1 MSLKS
6 QFRRRGLN
14 LVRRPERVWAL
25 LILAA
30 LILFVIIPLAYMSV
44 NSFRFDSWGPRYVR
58 GTEVGQPTLFYWA
71 RILASNL
78 SRAIFWEP
86 VLRSL
91 GIAVAMTGIALPLG
105 ALFAWLVVRTDL
117 RFKKFFSSVLIIP
130 YILPSWTIGLAWLT
144 LFKAQRFGGS
154 PGLVHALFGV
164 DPPAWVAYGFLP
176 IVISLGVHYVPY
188 TFILLRSALSSV
200 DARLEESAEIL
211 GARRFEI
218 LRKITF
224 PLVLPALGSG
234 FVLTFGKGLGEF
246 ATQAFLGLPVRY
258 YTLSTRVFSAFSNR
272 QHSEGY
278 VLTMILVIM
287 TAMTVFANQK
297 LIGSRKQFTT
307 ISGKGTRRK
316 LMKLGGW
323 RTPATLLVGLFVLL
337 FIFAPMGLIA
347 LETFMKYEGQY
358 SFSNL
363 TLYYWIGEGGTTLA
377 DGQEGIFR
385 SSIILGAIKNSVLLA
400 SITAILSGS
409 IGILIGYAV
418 VRMRGTWQSRLI
430 QFLTF
435 TPYMIPGIAF
445 GAIYLSLFARS
456 WGPLPALYGGLGI
469 LVLTCVMKYL
479 PYSSSSGITA
489 MHQIDPSLEE
499 AAEIQNA
506 GWWRRFM
513 RIIVPLAKS
522 GFLSAMLLTLI
533 TTMRVLDLIVLLVTP
548 QTRTMTSIIFRY
560 QQQGFTQHAYGIMLL
575 IVVITLTGHYAIRRL
590 GGKIEF

>member
-1 MSLKS
+1 M
-6 QFRRRGLN
+6 
-14 LVRRPERVWAL
+14 RRPERVWAII
-25 LILAA
+25 ILVA
-30 LILFVIIPLAYMSV
+30 LILFVIIPVSYMAV

-58 GTEVGQPTLFYWA
+58 GSEVGQPTLFYWA
-71 RILASNL
+71 RVLASKL
-78 SRAIFWEP
+78 SNSIFWEP

-91 GIAVAMTGIALPLG
+91 GIAVMMTGISLPLG

-117 RFKKFFSSVLIIP
+117 PSKKFLNSALIIP

-144 LFKAQRFGGS
+144 LFKAERFGGS
-154 PGLVHALFGV
+154 PGLVRALFGV
-164 DPPAWVAYGFLP
+164 DPPTWVAYGFLP
-176 IVISLGVHYVPY
+176 IVISLGVHYIPY

-211 GARRFEI
+211 GAGRFEI

-278 VLTMILVIM
+278 VLTLILVIM
-287 TAMTVFANQK
+287 TAMTVFANQQ

-307 ISGKGTRRK
+307 ISGKGSRQK
-316 LMKLGGW
+316 LVKLGPW
-323 RTPATLLVGLFVLL
+323 RRPVILLVGLFVVL
-337 FIFAPMGLIA
+337 FVFAPMALIA
-347 LETFMKYEGQY
+347 TETFMKYEGQY

-363 TLYYWIGEGGTTLA
+363 TLHYWIGKGGSALA
-377 DGQEGIFR
+377 EGQEGIFR
-385 SSIILGAIKNSVLLA
+385 SSVILGAVKNSVVLA
-400 SITAILSGS
+400 GITALVSGV

-418 VRMRGTWQSRLI
+418 VRMRGTWVSRLI

-445 GAIYLSLFARS
+445 GGIYLSLFARR

-489 MHQIDPSLEE
+489 MHQIDPALEE

-506 GWWRRFM
+506 GWLRRFA
-513 RIIVPLAKS
+513 RIIVPLAKG
-522 GFLSAMLLTLI
+522 GFLSAVLLTLI

-575 IVVITLTGHYAIRRL
+575 IVVITLVGHFAVRRL
-590 GGKIEF
+590 GGEIKF

>member
-1 MSLKS
+1 M
-6 QFRRRGLN
+6 
-14 LVRRPERVWAL
+14 WAIV
-25 LILAA
+25 ILAA

-58 GTEVGQPTLFYWA
+58 GSEVGQPTLFYWA
-71 RILASNL
+71 RVLASKL
-78 SRAIFWEP
+78 SHAIFWKP

-91 GIAVAMTGIALPLG
+91 GIAVVMTGIALPLG

-117 RFKKFFSSVLIIP
+117 PFKKFLNSALIIP

-144 LFKAQRFGGS
+144 LFKAERFGGS
-154 PGLVHALFGV
+154 PGLVRALFGV
-164 DPPAWVAYGFLP
+164 DPPTWVAYGFLP

-188 TFILLRSALSSV
+188 TFILLRSALASV

-211 GARRFEI
+211 GAGRFEI

-278 VLTMILVIM
+278 VLTLILVIM

-307 ISGKGTRRK
+307 ISGKGSRRK
-316 LMKLGGW
+316 VVKLGPW
-323 RTPATLLVGLFVLL
+323 RRPATILMASFVLL
-337 FIFAPMGLIA
+337 FIFAPLALIA
-347 LETFMKYEGQY
+347 TETFLRYEGQY

-363 TLYYWIGEGGTTLA
+363 TLHYWIGKGGSALA
-377 DGQEGIFR
+377 EGQEGIFR
-385 SSIILGAIKNSVLLA
+385 SSIILGAIKNSVVLA
-400 SITAILSGS
+400 GITALVSGI

-418 VRMRGTWQSRLI
+418 VRMRGTWLSRVI

-445 GAIYLSLFARS
+445 GGIYLSLFARR

-506 GWWRRFM
+506 GWLRRFT
-513 RIIVPLAKS
+513 RIIIPLAKG
-522 GFLSAMLLTLI
+522 GFLSAVLLTLI

-575 IVVITLTGHYAIRRL
+575 IVVITLTGHFVIRRL